1 MFRPRASTV
10 KIGFISGFQLGR
22 GYSLRQR
29 LESKFLSIRIDRVFR
44 TRSTQVCREYTKEA
58 EDFFQKPPMSAN
70 DEGASTSDIDDDIEE
85 NEAESSTDE
94 KPVLSLG
101 RGRSRLRSRY
111 FRLHCVKYV

>member
-1 MFRPRASTV
+1 LLLATHT
-10 KIGFISGFQLGR
+10 LGR
-22 GYSLRQR
+22 IARLLSGVRTSFLFSFTKRRKKPREQETRVQDSQYTSLQGVYKGGGR
-29 LESKFLSIRIDRVFR
+29 LLPETSNE
-44 TRSTQVCREYTKEA
+44 C
-58 EDFFQKPPMSAN
+58 N

>member
-1 MFRPRASTV
+1 LAEL
-10 KIGFISGFQLGR
+10 LGSCL
-22 GYSLRQR
+22 GYAR
-29 LESKFLSIRIDRVFR
+29 LFYFHLQKEEKNLENRKLVFR